1 MGAAGSVEVK
11 AESFSGVGLSS
22 PSASA
27 SASAAPTATT
37 NLESIWEAESARP
50 LDASDID
57 DASAKQEI
65 TRLRALLKV
74 SLDAS
79 RSATLPPP
87 LKDTSSAPAA
97 ASLGETKGD
106 DAAFD
111 VASGSSGH
119 AINSLDSTCQ
129 GDISLFQPG
138 AIKVGIRCRNFIS
151 DDKLAVILRQLTP
164 AKAEVEVLHYAGKR
178 RASIQRANSRSANMT
193 PAATPGKVFIIVITV
208 ARARTIKHAR
218 VHTNPPPI
226 LWPRV
231 LEYTSTQ
238 KRSLQPQNS
247 PSRLFLSAPAARSSA
262 LSCSEEK

>member
-22 PSASA
+22 ASA
-27 SASAAPTATT
+27 PAAPTATT

-65 TRLRALLKV
+65 TRLRALLKA

-79 RSATLPPP
+79 RSATFLPAP

-106 DAAFD
+106 DATFD

-119 AINSLDSTCQ
+119 AINSLNSTCQ

-138 AIKVGIRCRNFIS
+138 AIKVGIRCRNFTS
-151 DDKLAVILRQLTP
+151 DDKLAVILRQLHP

-178 RASIQRANSRSANMT
+178 RASIRRANSRSDNMT
-193 PAATPGKVFIIVITV
+193 PAATPGKAFIIVITCGG
-208 ARARTIKHAR
+208 RAFIPTHRRSSGQSTRAHNKEAC
-218 VHTNPPPI
+218 N
-226 LWPRV
+226 LRV
-231 LEYTSTQ
+231 LLSD
-238 KRSLQPQNS
+238 LP
-247 PSRLFLSAPAARSSA
+247 PFLSAPAALSSA
-262 LSCSEEK
+262 LACSEEK